1 MPKPGG
7 ERGQGLSG
15 GRDLASSLNAA
26 LAGDRSAQAE
36 FLRRI
41 SGIVWT
47 SCTILAGEGETARA
61 AFGDVVSSITADGFA
76 RLRGY
81 SGRGR
86 VETYIAV
93 VVRDILAVRVLRLL
107 QDDRERGWRAFEQFF
122 SADLRRLVRRR
133 LSGPAYEDLQ
143 QDAYQELCA
152 AFVADGY
159 RRLRSYSG
167 NGSFTGFVLR
177 TADHLLIDFLRM
189 VTPRRRLPAAV
200 ARLGSLEQA
209 VFKLMAW
216 QGITA
221 DPERIELALT
231 GCFDVMP
238 TRRAVADA
246 VAAVRGFAQEARANG
261 RWHGAAVSLSGMTGD
276 TADAL
281 IGTAS
286 ASPEDVSIDNDDQ
299 RLLDAA
305 LAALRNAA
313 SQLGDDERI
322 YLEVALS
329 RTEVL
334 PAREIAALMQR
345 PVDEIYKLKQRIMK
359 KLKDAMAN
367 DLAVKNWRASV
378 IRDGKEYPDR
388 AS

>member
-1 MPKPGG
+1 LPAGK
-7 ERGQGLSG
+7 
-15 GRDLASSLNAA
+15 DLASSLNAA

-47 SCTILAGEGETARA
+47 SCTILVGDGAEARA
-61 AFGDVVSSITADGFA
+61 AFEDVAATLSADGFA

-86 VETYIAV
+86 VETYVSV

-107 QDDRERGWRAFEQFF
+107 QDDKARGWKSFEQFF
-122 SADLRRLVRRR
+122 SADLQRLVRRR
-133 LSGPAYEDLQ
+133 LSGPSYEDLR
-143 QDAYQELCA
+143 QDAYQEVCA

-177 TADHLLIDFLRM
+177 TADRLLIDFLRM
-189 VTPRRRLPAAV
+189 VAPRRRLPAAV

-216 QGITA
+216 QGVGA
-221 DPERIELALT
+221 DPERLEVALT
-231 GCFDVMP
+231 RCFSVMP
-238 TRRAVADA
+238 TRAQVQEA
-246 VAAVRGFAQEARANG
+246 VAAVRSFAQDARANG
-261 RWHGAAVSLSGMTGD
+261 RWHGAAVSLSAMTD
-276 TADAL
+276 DAADAL
-281 IGTAS
+281 IGRTS
-286 ASPEDVSIDNDDQ
+286 ASPEDISIDNDDS

-305 LAALRNAA
+305 LAALREAA
-313 SQLGDDERI
+313 SQLCDDERI

-329 RTEVL
+329 RTETL
-334 PAREIAALMQR
+334 PAREIASLMQR
-345 PVDEIYKLKQRIMK
+345 PVDDIYKLKQRIMK
-359 KLKDAMAN
+359 RLRDAMAN

-378 IRDGKEYPDR
+378 IKNGKEYPDR